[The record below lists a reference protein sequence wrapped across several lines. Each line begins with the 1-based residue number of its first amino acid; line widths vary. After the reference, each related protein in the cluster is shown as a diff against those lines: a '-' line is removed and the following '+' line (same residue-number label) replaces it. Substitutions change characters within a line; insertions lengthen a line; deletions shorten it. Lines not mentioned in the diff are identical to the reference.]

1 MTLWWAHCV
10 WMGRG
15 AEPWSRC
22 VWNNNH
28 VKCEIICG
36 HIIGEFYYPTQKH
49 VCGTW
54 VLASSALTSS
64 RSPCRL
70 WTLTGLLTVALEL
83 HWLLDRLM
91 FIIHV
96 AVVEARS
103 YYQVSQLIPCGT
115 ESLSS
120 EYLPWCY
127 CKYNSPDSILI
138 ACFRASVTLHTL
150 FWTLSNKL
158 MSSIEEGE

>member
-1 MTLWWAHCV
+1 M
-10 WMGRG
+10 
-15 AEPWSRC
+15 WSYYRFLLYY
-22 VWNNNH
+22 
-28 VKCEIICG
+28 I
-36 HIIGEFYYPTQKH
+36 EFYYPTLKY

-54 VLASSALTSS
+54 VLAPSALTSN

-70 WTLTGLLTVALEL
+70 WTLTGLLTVALEQ
-83 HWLLDRLM
+83 HWLLDWLM
-91 FIIHV
+91 FIIHI

-127 CKYNSPDSILI
+127 CKYIHQIPS
-138 ACFRASVTLHTL
+138 
-150 FWTLSNKL
+150 
-158 MSSIEEGE
+158 